1 VFELGAGGDAES
13 FGASIASVAAMGTGG
28 CGFEQ
33 QLEAVSPSAPTV
45 HTVPGSVPP
54 VFALG
59 TLSHGDRQN
68 AGFVRPGSALAIVL
82 LTDEED
88 CSARD
93 PGIFDQA
100 ARRTA
105 ARTRR
110 RSRGQRWSPRP
121 ARQPEPGDLLGDRR
135 DRGEDRQ
142 RARRLQRLMRGTA
155 RSRRPRNQLEFR
167 R

>member
-105 ARTRR
+105 APTSA
-110 RSRGQRWSPRP
+110 SRASPTPRP
-121 ARQPEPGDLLGDRR
+121 STRSSGTYAATIPRAAVVSSACAPAR
-135 DRGEDRQ
+135 
-142 RARRLQRLMRGTA
+142 AW
-155 RSRRPRNQLEFR
+155 
-167 R
+167 